1 MEQRKEI
8 IYGDDARNKL
18 LEGVDAV
25 ANTVK
30 ITLGPKART
39 VVLERYGRPPVI
51 INDGVT
57 IAQDITLSDRFA
69 NLGADLLKQV
79 STLAQ
84 NNAGDGT
91 TTACVLAQA
100 LIHNGIEYVREN
112 PTSAVQVRRTFEEL
126 SEEVLHNLDHLA
138 TEIKDYQDLFS
149 VATISAN
156 NDEEMGRLIA
166 DALDTIGPN
175 SVISV
180 EESSTGLTELNYLEG
195 MEIKKG
201 FANPLLSKT
210 VERNRWEK
218 DDCLIAIT
226 NEEIKSFNDLVPAIE
241 LSLIEKKPLLI
252 VLKDINI
259 SALSSFAINRM
270 KGNFDVM
277 LIKGEDQSF
286 WLDEKMLDLAIL
298 TGGTFFNS
306 QVGRSIKD
314 ITKDEFGLV
323 GSVKVN
329 DVRTTFISPNGN
341 SERIQE
347 RITSINK
354 TISETESEWHQAKH
368 RSRIGKL
375 SGTAAV
381 ISIGANSE
389 VEMKNKM
396 DRIDDALNATRAAVD
411 EGIIVGGGGTLWR
424 IADAKLA
431 LIRNDIG
438 TPKDNIERLFWLAL
452 KAPINQIAYNC
463 GVELNE
469 DALNTSDYHTY
480 DGVDDEYIH
489 GLEAGIIDPVKVTK
503 SALRSAVSVAGYVL
517 TAECLVCYVG
527 ENIDNV

>member
-8 IYGDDARNKL
+8 IYGNDARNKL

-100 LIHNGIEYVREN
+100 LIHNGIEYVKKN

-156 NDEEMGRLIA
+156 NDAEMGRLIA

-314 ITKDEFGLV
+314 ITKDEFGFV

-329 DVRTTFISPNGN
+329 DVRTTFISPNGD
-341 SERIQE
+341 SKKIDK

-411 EGIIVGGGGTLWR
+411 EGIIVGGGGTLWH
-424 IADAKLA
+424 IANEKLSY
-431 LIRNDIG
+431 DEYP
-438 TPKDNIERLFWLAL
+438 TPEVENIFWDAL
-452 KAPINQIAYNC
+452 KAPIKQIAYNC
-463 GVELNE
+463 GIELDE
-469 DALNTSDYHTY
+469 DALNHDGYTY
-480 DGVDDEYIH
+480 DGIDDEYIH

-517 TAECLVCYVG
+517 TAECLVCYAG

>member
-1 MEQRKEI
+1 MQQTKEI
-8 IYGDDARNKL
+8 IYGDEARDKL

-39 VVLERYGRPPVI
+39 VVLERYGRPPI
-51 INDGVT
+51 IVNDGVT

-69 NLGADLLKQV
+69 NMGADLLKQV

-91 TTACVLAQA
+91 TTAAVLAQS
-100 LIHNGIEYVREN
+100 LIHNGISHVRGN
-112 PTSAVQVRRTFEEL
+112 PSSAVQVRNTFEKCLENSL
-126 SEEVLHNLDHLA
+126 EMLDSMSR
-138 TEIKDYQDLFS
+138 EIGDYQDLHA

-156 NDEEMGRLIA
+156 NDGEMGRLIA

-195 MEIKKG
+195 MEIKRG
-201 FANPLLSKT
+201 FLNPLLSKT
-210 VERNRWEK
+210 VDRNRWEK
-218 DDCLIAIT
+218 ENCLIAIT

-241 LSLIEKKPLLI
+241 LSLQEKKPLLF
-252 VLKDINI
+252 VVKEMNL

-270 KGNFDVM
+270 KGNFDAM
-277 LIKGEDQSF
+277 IIKGDDKSF
-286 WLDEKMLDLAIL
+286 WLDEKMQDLAIL

-306 QVGRSIKD
+306 QVGRSIRD
-314 ITKDEFGLV
+314 ITKDEFGFV

-329 DVRTTFISPNGN
+329 DVRTTFISPNSDVDEVN
-341 SERIQE
+341 KRID
-347 RITSINK
+347 SINK
-354 TISETESEWHQAKH
+354 EIVETESEWHQAKH

-396 DRIDDALNATRAAVD
+396 DRIDDALNATRAAVE
-411 EGIIVGGGGTLWR
+411 EGIIVGGGASLYQISKT
-424 IADAKLA
+424 ICSPMEAIFYNA
-431 LIRNDIG
+431 L
-438 TPKDNIERLFWLAL
+438 T
-452 KAPINQIAYNC
+452 APIKQIHYNC
-463 GVELNE
+463 GVELQADQMGE
-469 DALNTSDYHTY
+469 DNTY
-480 DGVDDEYIH
+480 DGIDDEYID
-489 GLEAGIIDPVKVTK
+489 GFEAGIIDPVKVTK
-503 SALRSAVSVAGYVL
+503 AALRSAVSVAGYVL
-517 TAECLVCYVG
+517 TAECLVCYAG
-527 ENIDNV
+527 ENDDSV

>member
-8 IYGDDARNKL
+8 IYGDEARDKL

-39 VVLERYGRPPVI
+39 VVLERFGRPPI
-51 INDGVT
+51 IVNDGVT

-69 NLGADLLKQV
+69 NMGAELLKQV
-79 STLAQ
+79 STKAQ
-84 NNAGDGT
+84 ANAGDGT
-91 TTACVLAQA
+91 TTAAVLAQA
-100 LIHNGIEYVREN
+100 LIHNGIEYVKKN

-138 TEIKDYQDLFS
+138 TEVKDYQDLFS

-156 NDEEMGRLIA
+156 NDVEMGRLIA

-195 MEIKKG
+195 MEIKRG
-201 FANPLLSKT
+201 FLNPLLSKT

-218 DDCLIAIT
+218 ENCLIAIT

-241 LSLIEKKPLLI
+241 LSLQEKKPLLF
-252 VLKDINI
+252 VVKEMNL

-270 KGNFDVM
+270 KGNFDAM
-277 LIKGEDQSF
+277 IIKGEDKSF
-286 WLDEKMLDLAIL
+286 WLDEKMLDLALL
-298 TGGTFFNS
+298 TGGSFFNS
-306 QVGRSIKD
+306 QVGNSIRD
-314 ITKDEFGLV
+314 ITKNDFGLV

-341 SERIQE
+341 QDDINKRIE
-347 RITSINK
+347 SINK
-354 TISETESEWHQAKH
+354 EVSETESEWHQAKH

-411 EGIIVGGGGTLWR
+411 EGIIVGGGGTLWS
-424 IADAKLA
+424 IADAKLR
-431 LIRNDIG
+431 L
-438 TPKDNIERLFWLAL
+438 IERLSGEYKIEELFWNAL
-452 KAPINQIAYNC
+452 KAPIKQIAYNC
-463 GVELNE
+463 GIELDE
-469 DALNTSDYHTY
+469 DALNHEYYTY
-480 DGVDDEYIH
+480 NGVDNEYID

-503 SALRSAVSVAGYVL
+503 SALKSAVSVAGYVL
-517 TAECLVCYVG
+517 TAECLVCYAG
-527 ENIDNV
+527 ENNDSV

>member
-84 NNAGDGT
+84 NSAGDGT

-100 LIHNGIEYVREN
+100 LIHNGIEYVKKN

-138 TEIKDYQDLFS
+138 SEVKDYQDLFS

-306 QVGRSIKD
+306 QVGRNIKD

-329 DVRTTFISPNGN
+329 DVRTTFISPNGD
-341 SERIQE
+341 SKEVE
-347 RITSINK
+347 KRITSINK

-424 IADAKLA
+424 IANEKLSH
-431 LIRNDIG
+431 NDS
-438 TPKDNIERLFWLAL
+438 PDVENIFWEAL
-452 KAPINQIAYNC
+452 KAPIKQIAYNC
-463 GVELNE
+463 GVQLDEE
-469 DALNTSDYHTY
+469 ALNYDDYTY
-480 DGVDDEYIH
+480 DGIDDEYIH

-517 TAECLVCYVG
+517 TAECLVCYAG
-527 ENIDNV
+527 ENNDSV

>member
-463 GVELNE
+463 GVELDE
-469 DALNTSDYHTY
+469 DALDTSDYHTY

>member
-463 GVELNE
+463 GVELDE
-469 DALNTSDYHTY
+469 DALDTSDYHTY
-480 DGVDDEYIH
+480 DGVDNEYIH

>member
-8 IYGDDARNKL
+8 IYGDEARDKL

-39 VVLERYGRPPVI
+39 VVLERFGRPPI
-51 INDGVT
+51 IVNDGVT

-69 NLGADLLKQV
+69 NMGAELLKQV
-79 STLAQ
+79 STKAQ
-84 NNAGDGT
+84 ANAGDGT
-91 TTACVLAQA
+91 TTAAVLAQA

-180 EESSTGLTELNYLEG
+180 EESNTGMTELNYLEG
-195 MEIKKG
+195 MEIKRG
-201 FANPLLSKT
+201 FLNPLLSKT

-218 DDCLIAIT
+218 ENCLIAIT

-241 LSLIEKKPLLI
+241 LSLQEKKPLLF
-252 VLKDINI
+252 VVKEMNL

-270 KGNFDVM
+270 KGNFDAM
-277 LIKGEDQSF
+277 IIKGEDKSF

-298 TGGTFFNS
+298 TGGSFFNS
-306 QVGRSIKD
+306 QVGNSIRD
-314 ITKDEFGLV
+314 ITKDDFGLV

-341 SERIQE
+341 QDD
-347 RITSINK
+347 INK
-354 TISETESEWHQAKH
+354 
-368 RSRIGKL
+368 R
-375 SGTAAV
+375 
-381 ISIGANSE
+381 
-389 VEMKNKM
+389 
-396 DRIDDALNATRAAVD
+396 
-411 EGIIVGGGGTLWR
+411 
-424 IADAKLA
+424 
-431 LIRNDIG
+431 
-438 TPKDNIERLFWLAL
+438 
-452 KAPINQIAYNC
+452 
-463 GVELNE
+463 
-469 DALNTSDYHTY
+469 
-480 DGVDDEYIH
+480 
-489 GLEAGIIDPVKVTK
+489 
-503 SALRSAVSVAGYVL
+503 
-517 TAECLVCYVG
+517 
-527 ENIDNV
+527 

>member
-452 KAPINQIAYNC
+452 KTPINQIAYNC
-463 GVELNE
+463 GVELDE
-469 DALNTSDYHTY
+469 DALDTSDYHTY